1 MLNHTFVICA
11 YKESPYL
18 EKCIQSIKKQHRPSE
33 VILST
38 STPSPFLTEMSRK
51 YGLRLV
57 VNEGEK
63 GITQDWNFALSLVKT
78 KYATI
83 AHQDDVYSEQ
93 YTDYMIQFMETKRRP
108 LIGFSDYCEI
118 HNGKIIRDT
127 GMLRIKRLMLW
138 PLKWKVF
145 ADNRFA
151 RRRIL
156 SMGCPI
162 CCPSV
167 CYNLELIERPVFQN
181 RYLSNEDW
189 EAWEIISKAKG
200 TFVYVS
206 RILVAHRIHA
216 DSTTTEALKDDTR
229 MKECEEMFCKF
240 WPKPIAKLINK
251 WYSRAEQYNKV

>member
-18 EKCIQSIKKQHRPSE
+18 EKCIQSIKRQRQSSE
-33 VILST
+33 IVLST
-38 STPSPFLTEMSRK
+38 STPCPFLTEICRK
-51 YGLRLV
+51 YGLVLA

-63 GITQDWNFALSLVKT
+63 GITQDWNFALSQVKT

-83 AHQDDVYSEQ
+83 AHQDDVYSER
-93 YTDYMIQFMETKRRP
+93 YSEDMIQLMEARHRP

-118 HNGKIIRDT
+118 HEGRIVRKT
-127 GMLRIKRLMLW
+127 GMLKIKRLMLW
-138 PLKWKVF
+138 PLKRGAL
-145 ADNRFA
+145 ADNRFV

-167 CYNLELIERPVFQN
+167 CFNLDLIERPVFRN

-189 EAWEIISKAKG
+189 EAWEKISKAKG
-200 TFVYVS
+200 SFVYVS

-216 DSTTTEALKDDTR
+216 ESTTTEALKDDTR